1 MFFENPEM
9 ELLKNPHQ
17 RVALKTH
24 MMTFVCDNGF
34 FGIIAKIRGS
44 LFAISSLKVVDKKI
58 MIGVVPK

>member
-1 MFFENPEM
+1 
-9 ELLKNPHQ
+9 
-17 RVALKTH
+17 
-24 MMTFVCDNGF
+24 MMTFGCDNGF